1 MKKLGFGFMRLPVLD
16 NEDRTKIDYETVNKM
31 VDLFMENGFTYFDT
45 AKVYHDGFSEIAIG
59 KCLADRYP
67 RDSFRLTDKLSLW
80 VVDSPD
86 KMQEFFNGQ
95 LEACHVDYFDNYL
108 IHNMGV
114 KTYKQAKDYDAF
126 NFVRKLKE
134 QGKVKEF
141 GFSFHDNADFLD
153 IILTE
158 QPDVDYVQLQV
169 NYMDWNN
176 SGIQS
181 RKCCEVASKHGKKII
196 IMEPV
201 IGGTLANVPKKA
213 AELLSSLDK
222 DASVA
227 SWAIR
232 FAASVKDSVMVLSG
246 MSSMEQVNDNIGY
259 MKDFTP
265 LSPEETKA
273 VYRVVDIINEVSP
286 IPCTGCRYCVEGCPA
301 KVSIP
306 ECFSLYNA
314 DLQYMENFFSPHEE
328 IYGNIPDEN
337 KASACLECG
346 LCEEACPQHL
356 KIRELL
362 KDVAK
367 RFE

>member
-1 MKKLGFGFMRLPVLD
+1 MSLIR
-16 NEDRTKIDYETVNKM
+16 I
-31 VDLFMENGFTYFDT
+31 GFT
-45 AKVYHDGFSEIAIG
+45 
-59 KCLADRYP
+59 P
-67 RDSFRLTDKLSLW
+67 RRF
-80 VVDSPD
+80 
-86 KMQEFFNGQ
+86 
-95 LEACHVDYFDNYL
+95 
-108 IHNMGV
+108 
-114 KTYKQAKDYDAF
+114 
-126 NFVRKLKE
+126 
-134 QGKVKEF
+134 
-141 GFSFHDNADFLD
+141 
-153 IILTE
+153 
-158 QPDVDYVQLQV
+158 
-169 NYMDWNN
+169 
-176 SGIQS
+176 
-181 RKCCEVASKHGKKII
+181 
-196 IMEPV
+196 
-201 IGGTLANVPKKA
+201 PKKA

-246 MSSMEQVNDNIGY
+246 MSSMEQINDNIGY

-273 VYRVVDIINEVSP
+273 VYRVVDIIKEVSP

-362 KDVAK
+362 KDVTK